1 MAEAIFAKY
10 SKSTGGGGGIID
22 SSSLISN
29 TTKAGLGLPNSA
41 TLDHVI
47 QSLAFR
53 SDTMATVIVTVKDPD
68 GTVVPNANVWMNVP
82 AGAGTNLAYT
92 TDESGTCMFKTNA
105 GTANFSDHAYDSY
118 IDVNSQSNVRVDCPV
133 GSVKSITLQR
143 TKCFNNGD
151 SVGMFTSSQWV
162 NFSPF
167 AGTVDITCD
176 GGGGQ
181 GGACSTIVRSSDNVG
196 DTQQSR
202 FSFNGFLNVKV
213 GSFSSSNYPGTA
225 WYKGALGQG
234 YSTVDYVYLLPNAT
248 RVNLNS
254 VAKAYKGANNA
265 LVIAELPGCN
275 GVSGSRV
282 VKAGV
287 NVCNKNGWVSV
298 GSGRETNYT
307 LSINYYYSTEND
319 GSGRVRVYYLGHYFN
334 ENNTRINTL
343 NIVANTSS
351 GIPHINLNNQTING
365 FKRNNG
371 RAGATATLFGVS
383 APGGAGGYTIPS
395 IFGPQDATYNAGL
408 RNRGGGKGGV
418 NSTIIGNF
426 SALLTRNWD
435 ITDPRGNSST
445 YFEHAYTWSNL
456 QISYEAGSSG
466 TSSKVIVGN
475 IQYCK

>member
-10 SKSTGGGGGIID
+10 SKSTGGGGIID

-105 GTANFSDHAYDSY
+105 GTANFSDHAYDNY

-143 TKCFNNGD
+143 TKCFNNGA
-151 SVGMFTSSQWV
+151 SVGYFTGSQWL

-181 GGACSTIVRSSDNVG
+181 GGACSTIVRSSDG
-196 DTQQSR
+196 ADRLEKSQ
-202 FSFNGFLNVKV
+202 FSFDGFLNFKV
-213 GSFSSSNYPGTA
+213 GSWSNHYLTDFA
-225 WYKGALGQG
+225 WYKGPTRMGT
-234 YSTVDYVYLLPNAT
+234 YVDDIFLLPNNV

-254 VAKAYKGANNA
+254 VARIRNGNNKN
-265 LVIAELPGCN
+265 LVIASLPGCN
-275 GVSGSRV
+275 GAPGKRT

-287 NVCNKNGWVSV
+287 NVCNKNGFVSA
-298 GSGRETNYT
+298 GSGRESNPT
-307 LSINYYYSTEND
+307 LNINLFYSTQNNGLVMINYY
-319 GSGRVRVYYLGHYFN
+319 GHYFN
-334 ENNTRINTL
+334 QNQTRINTL
-343 NIVANTSS
+343 NLREGGADHEPLVELSNA
-351 GIPHINLNNQTING
+351 TIKG
-365 FKRNNG
+365 FRRNNG
-371 RAGATATLFGVS
+371 RTGASATLFGVS
-383 APGGAGGYTIPS
+383 AAGGAGGYTIPS
-395 IFGPQDATYNAGL
+395 IFGPRDAIYNAGL
-408 RNRGGGKGGV
+408 SNTGARGGV

-426 SALLTRNWD
+426 SAMMIRNWSVSNFGD
-435 ITDPRGNSST
+435 ENRST
-445 YFEHAYTWSNL
+445 YFEYANIWSNL

-466 TSSKVIVGN
+466 HSSSVIVDN